1 MAGFSAI
8 PDLIDLLDDRRLTVH
23 ETPAFTRAPA
33 RIRRI
38 GELAENLLQEITG
51 QHPHEDGFGDKADAW
66 RGWWETARNTD
77 PEKFFASAVF
87 QRDEIRIVG
96 VNESPARILAQH
108 FPQRLRQLCEDFC
121 HGTAASALPF
131 ALAEAVAVS
140 TLPKQTRVE
149 LLSAFA
155 ERGSL
160 DDRRCALQNLAKVDS
175 AEASRI
181 LKPLLE
187 QIPYDVTGPY
197 WTCPEANFSHVVMEI
212 EDDDIWREWCRVAG
226 RSSVGLRLEMLEPLN
241 YAYIG
246 EKNRSRRLAILAAFL
261 DDASQRTMAGQD
273 EKYDGPCA
281 AFTFPQIE
289 VRNFAADKIAS
300 ILGLEDDPNE
310 SWTAVEWAALRSKVR
325 DRLAAETLPAL
336 GE

>member
-1 MAGFSAI
+1 
-8 PDLIDLLDDRRLTVH
+8 
-23 ETPAFTRAPA
+23 
-33 RIRRI
+33 
-38 GELAENLLQEITG
+38 
-51 QHPHEDGFGDKADAW
+51 
-66 RGWWETARNTD
+66 
-77 PEKFFASAVF
+77 
-87 QRDEIRIVG
+87 
-96 VNESPARILAQH
+96 
-108 FPQRLRQLCEDFC
+108 
-121 HGTAASALPF
+121 
-131 ALAEAVAVS
+131 
-140 TLPKQTRVE
+140 
-149 LLSAFA
+149 
-155 ERGSL
+155 
-160 DDRRCALQNLAKVDS
+160 
-175 AEASRI
+175 
-181 LKPLLE
+181 
-187 QIPYDVTGPY
+187 
-197 WTCPEANFSHVVMEI
+197 
-212 EDDDIWREWCRVAG
+212 
-226 RSSVGLRLEMLEPLN
+226 MLEPLN